1 MHAKSFVLALALA
14 SSSVVEAN
22 RPRIYYPRQVKREI
36 VDNAAPAVPD
46 NKVVPDLEKRD
57 PQNSF
62 LDRLFSNNNNDD
74 TASTGDKESG
84 VNFDPTIPL
93 GLKRPGPSASA
104 LPTVVLQPTTSM
116 AIEEPETTEPADAL
130 TESDTGILL
139 APSGIVTSKTT
150 VKPSQPAKT
159 SAAEPKEETEAAP
172 VETETAA
179 QTEEPVVAT
188 EPPKE
193 ETKPAVTTAPAVK
206 EPESVNTPQEKPV
219 ESKTEAPAP
228 VETTAPA
235 VKEPESVNTPK
246 EKPVESKT
254 EAPAPVETTAPAVKE
269 PESVNTPKEKPVESK
284 TEAPAPVE
292 TTAPAEQPV
301 STPSNKPVVS
311 TTKKGL
317 LDPVETLLSSILP
330 VPVESKTTQPKPV
343 NTETSKPKEETQ
355 PAPVETTKPKEE
367 TQPAPV
373 ETTKPKEETQPAPVE
388 TTKPKEETQPA
399 PVETETVQPA
409 DSETKS
415 PSAEKPAPT
424 TKEGLLDPIETLL
437 SSVLPVPADSETKDP
452 QPDQTE
458 SEPLPEETGTPTK
471 EPQQQQSKPQTD
483 GQTLPT
489 VSPPSDE
496 PTAAPG
502 TAQTTKDGL
511 LDPVE
516 TLLSSLLPVDPSEVK
531 TTSPEETA
539 SPDTLPAEA
548 QPTSAAGEETGSEQ
562 TVSGAPVTDPETTG
576 LLPDIIPTSIL
587 PEPTLP
593 LDETDIL
600 PIPTDVTD
608 VTSILPEPSSPVT
621 VSPVIPTTLAPEESQ
636 SDSPDV
642 TSFVDPNTKLI
653 DPTESPNVTIPDATS
668 GVGSQPVETE
678 LPLPTTEPVN
688 GTETQPANGTETQPA
703 ATGEPETTGAPEPT
717 EDVTE
722 APTVAPTATGA
733 ASEEPTGAA
742 SEEPTGNA
750 TEPATEPIDTATGS
764 APTELPATQ
773 TGDETN
779 GTATEEPTGPATEEP
794 TGPATEEPTSPATG
808 VETESAPVATDGEE
822 TSAALPTVTE
832 VQPTIQP
839 TSQPPVETET
849 QPEPIP
855 TTLVPTAADPIT
867 SIRPTATLTNTNNWL
882 PTTIMFEPTS
892 VPAAPTQAT
901 ETSTSTGLPANIPR
915 VILPNDT
922 NKPIPEGSR
931 AIQIGFLFPFNYK
944 FLARNTVAAA
954 QLFKY
959 LPKGLADA
967 GGFSKDRILI
977 EKIIPMD
984 TQSQWGY
991 ITALAK
997 IHYPENMLDSL
1008 QADLMTPNS
1017 LLYNNDLE
1025 IVRNLTSVINNKID
1039 IFGNTEN
1046 GASSDSGDS
1055 EDSGSGGNDGF
1066 GNSGEGDK
1074 TAKQKA
1080 TTAGIAVGAV
1090 GLSVMYGAA
1099 MFLVARRYKRKKQLG
1114 HRRASSIG
1122 SSQRSSE
1129 MQYNGNGSPALMGG
1143 ALMSRDFSNYG
1154 AQGPQGDAPARPG
1167 GRDSHG
1173 SGRSGMG
1180 NSARTAFISAPV
1192 AAENSLGWN

>member
-22 RPRIYYPRQVKREI
+22 RPRIYYPRQVKRE
-36 VDNAAPAVPD
+36 VVNNAAPVVPD

-62 LDRLFSNNNNDD
+62 LDRLFSNNNNNDD

-104 LPTVVLQPTTSM
+104 LPSVVLQPTTTSM

-139 APSGIVTSKTT
+139 APSGIVTSKTA
-150 VKPSQPAKT
+150 VKSSQPAKT

-172 VETETAA
+172 VETETIV

-193 ETKPAVTTAPAVK
+193 ETQPAV
-206 EPESVNTPQEKPV
+206 
-219 ESKTEAPAP
+219 
-228 VETTAPA
+228 
-235 VKEPESVNTPK
+235 
-246 EKPVESKT
+246 
-254 EAPAPVETTAPAVKE
+254 TTAPAVKE

-330 VPVESKTTQPKPV
+330 VPAESKTTQPKPV
-343 NTETSKPKEETQ
+343 NTETTKPKEETQPAPIETTKPKEETQ

-388 TTKPKEETQPA
+388 TQPAPVETTKPEEETQPA
-399 PVETETVQPA
+399 PVETQPALVETETVQPA

-471 EPQQQQSKPQTD
+471 EPQQQESKPQTD

-496 PTAAPG
+496 ATAAPG
-502 TAQTTKDGL
+502 SAQTSNDGL

-653 DPTESPNVTIPDATS
+653 DPTESPNVTLPDATS

-779 GTATEEPTGPATEEP
+779 GTATEEPT
-794 TGPATEEPTSPATG
+794 SPATG
-808 VETESAPVATDGEE
+808 VETESAPIATDGEE

-892 VPAAPTQAT
+892 IPAAPTQAT

-915 VILPNDT
+915 VILPNDP

-1154 AQGPQGDAPARPG
+1154 AQGPQGEAPARPG

>member
-22 RPRIYYPRQVKREI
+22 RPRIYYPRQVKRE
-36 VDNAAPAVPD
+36 VVNNAAAAPAVPE
-46 NKVVPDLEKRD
+46 NQVVPDLEKRD

-62 LDRLFSNNNNDD
+62 LDRLFSNNNNDKS
-74 TASTGDKESG
+74 STGDKESG
-84 VNFDPTIPL
+84 INFDPTIPL
-93 GLKRPGPSASA
+93 GFKRPGPSANPAPS
-104 LPTVVLQPTTSM
+104 LVLQPTTTSM
-116 AIEEPETTEPADAL
+116 AIEEPETTEPAEATDAA
-130 TESDTGILL
+130 TETDTGILL
-139 APSGIVTSKTT
+139 APSGIVTSKTA
-150 VKPSQPAKT
+150 VKSTQPAKT
-159 SAAEPKEETEAAP
+159 SAAQPKEETEAAP
-172 VETETAA
+172 VETETVV
-179 QTEEPVVAT
+179 QTEEPVVTT

-193 ETKPAVTTAPAVK
+193 ETQPAA
-206 EPESVNTPQEKPV
+206 
-219 ESKTEAPAP
+219 
-228 VETTAPA
+228 TTAPA

-254 EAPAPVETTAPAVKE
+254 EEPAPVKTTE
-269 PESVNTPKEKPVESK
+269 PE
-284 TEAPAPVE
+284 
-292 TTAPAEQPV
+292 AEQPV
-301 STPSNKPVVS
+301 STPSKKSVIETKTEAPVETKPAVVS

-317 LDPVETLLSSILP
+317 LDPVETLLSSLLP
-330 VPVESKTTQPKPV
+330 VPAESKTTQPKPV

-355 PAPVETTKPKEE
+355 PAP
-367 TQPAPV
+367 A
-373 ETTKPKEETQPAPVE
+373 
-388 TTKPKEETQPA
+388 ETQPA

-415 PSAEKPAPT
+415 PSVEKPAAT
-424 TKEGLLDPIETLL
+424 TKEGLLDPVETLL
-437 SSVLPVPADSETKDP
+437 SSVLPVPAESETKVP

-458 SEPLPEETGTPTK
+458 SEPVPEETGTPTK
-471 EPQQQQSKPQTD
+471 EPQRQESKPQTED
-483 GQTLPT
+483 QTLPT

-502 TAQTTKDGL
+502 TAQTSKAGL

-539 SPDTLPAEA
+539 APDTLPAEA

-576 LLPDIIPTSIL
+576 LPDLIPTSIL

-600 PIPTDVTD
+600 PIPTDITD
-608 VTSILPEPSSPVT
+608 ITSILPEPSSPVT
-621 VSPVIPTTLAPEESQ
+621 VSPVIPTTIAPEESQ

-653 DPTESPNVTIPDATS
+653 DPTESPNVTLPDATS
-668 GVGSQPVETE
+668 GAGSQPAETE
-678 LPLPTTEPVN
+678 LPVPTSEPVN
-688 GTETQPANGTETQPA
+688 GTETQPANGTETQPV
-703 ATGEPETTGAPEPT
+703 ATREPETTGAPEPT

-722 APTVAPTATGA
+722 APTVAPTATGV
-733 ASEEPTGAA
+733 A

-750 TEPATEPIDTATGS
+750 TEPATEPIDTATDS
-764 APTELPATQ
+764 VPTELPATQ

-779 GTATEEPTGPATEEP
+779 GT
-794 TGPATEEPTSPATG
+794 ATEEPTSPATG
-808 VETESAPVATDGEE
+808 VETESAPVATDGEK
-822 TSAALPTVTE
+822 TSAAAPTVTD

-839 TSQPPVETET
+839 TSQPPVETETQPQT

-892 VPAAPTQAT
+892 IPAAPTQAT

-915 VILPNDT
+915 VILPNDP

-977 EKIIPMD
+977 EKIVPMD

-1039 IFGNTEN
+1039 IFGNTDN

-1055 EDSGSGGNDGF
+1055 DDSGSGGNDGF

-1074 TAKQKA
+1074 SAKQKA

-1154 AQGPQGDAPARPG
+1154 AQGPQGEQAPARPG

>member
-22 RPRIYYPRQVKREI
+22 RPRIYYPRQVKRE
-36 VDNAAPAVPD
+36 VVNNAAAAPAVPE
-46 NKVVPDLEKRD
+46 NQVVPDLEKRD

-62 LDRLFSNNNNDD
+62 LDRLFSNNNDD
-74 TASTGDKESG
+74 KASTGDKESG
-84 VNFDPTIPL
+84 INFDPTIPL

-104 LPTVVLQPTTSM
+104 PPALVLQPTTTSM
-116 AIEEPETTEPADAL
+116 AIEEPETTEPAEATDAPIE
-130 TESDTGILL
+130 TDTGILL
-139 APSGIVTSKTT
+139 APSGIVTSKTA
-150 VKPSQPAKT
+150 VKSTQPAKT
-159 SAAEPKEETEAAP
+159 SAAAPKEETSAAP
-172 VETETAA
+172 VETETVVE
-179 QTEEPVVAT
+179 TEEPAVTT
-188 EPPKE
+188 EAPKE
-193 ETKPAVTTAPAVK
+193 ETKPAA
-206 EPESVNTPQEKPV
+206 
-219 ESKTEAPAP
+219 
-228 VETTAPA
+228 TTAPA

-246 EKPVESKT
+246 EKPVDSKT
-254 EAPAPVETTAPAVKE
+254 EEPAPVKTTEPKVEQPASTPSKKTVIETKTEAPVETTPA
-269 PESVNTPKEKPVESK
+269 
-284 TEAPAPVE
+284 
-292 TTAPAEQPV
+292 
-301 STPSNKPVVS
+301 VVS

-317 LDPVETLLSSILP
+317 LDPVETLLSSLLP
-330 VPVESKTTQPKPV
+330 VPAESKTTQPKAV
-343 NTETSKPKEETQ
+343 NT
-355 PAPVETTKPKEE
+355 ETTKPKEE
-367 TQPAPV
+367 TQPAPA
-373 ETTKPKEETQPAPVE
+373 ETQPAPA
-388 TTKPKEETQPA
+388 ETQPA

-409 DSETKS
+409 DTETKS
-415 PSAEKPAPT
+415 PSVEKPAPT
-424 TKEGLLDPIETLL
+424 TKEGLLDPVETLL
-437 SSVLPVPADSETKDP
+437 SSILPVPAETETKDP
-452 QPDQTE
+452 QPDQTQ

-471 EPQQQQSKPQTD
+471 EPQRQESKPQTD
-483 GQTLPT
+483 DQTLPT

-502 TAQTTKDGL
+502 TAQTSEGGL

-516 TLLSSLLPVDPSEVK
+516 TLLSSLLPVDPSDVK

-539 SPDTLPAEA
+539 APGTE
-548 QPTSAAGEETGSEQ
+548 PTSAAGEETGSEQ
-562 TVSGAPVTDPETTG
+562 TVSGAPVTNPETTG
-576 LLPDIIPTSIL
+576 LPELIPTSIL

-593 LDETDIL
+593 LDETDLL
-600 PIPTDVTD
+600 PIPTDITD
-608 VTSILPEPSSPVT
+608 VTSILPELSSPVT
-621 VSPVIPTTLAPEESQ
+621 VSPAIPTTLAPEESQ
-636 SDSPDV
+636 TGLPDL

-653 DPTESPNVTIPDATS
+653 DPTESPNVTLPDATS
-668 GVGSQPVETE
+668 GVGTEPAETE
-678 LPLPTTEPVN
+678 LPVPTTEPVN

-703 ATGEPETTGAPEPT
+703 PTGEPETTGAPEPT

-733 ASEEPTGAA
+733 ASEEPTG
-742 SEEPTGNA
+742 NA
-750 TEPATEPIDTATGS
+750 TEPATEPIDTATDS
-764 APTELPATQ
+764 VPTELPATQ

-779 GTATEEPTGPATEEP
+779 GTATEEPT
-794 TGPATEEPTSPATG
+794 SPATG
-808 VETESAPVATDGEE
+808 VETESAPVATDIQE
-822 TSAALPTVTE
+822 TSAAVPTVSE

-849 QPEPIP
+849 QPQTQPEPVP
-855 TTLVPTAADPIT
+855 TTLVPTAAEPVT

-892 VPAAPTQAT
+892 IPAAPTQAT

-915 VILPNDT
+915 VILPNDP

-931 AIQIGFLFPFNYK
+931 SIQIGFLFPFNYK

-977 EKIIPMD
+977 EKIVPMD

-1039 IFGNTEN
+1039 IFGNTDN
-1046 GASSDSGDS
+1046 GASSDTGDS
-1055 EDSGSGGNDGF
+1055 DDSGLGGNDGF

-1074 TAKQKA
+1074 SAKQKA

-1154 AQGPQGDAPARPG
+1154 AQGPQGEQAPARPG

>member
-22 RPRIYYPRQVKREI
+22 RPRIYYPRQVKRE
-36 VDNAAPAVPD
+36 VVNNAAAAPAVPE
-46 NKVVPDLEKRD
+46 NQVVPDLEKRD

-62 LDRLFSNNNNDD
+62 LDRLFSNNNNDKS
-74 TASTGDKESG
+74 STGDKESG
-84 VNFDPTIPL
+84 INFDPTIPL
-93 GLKRPGPSASA
+93 GFKRPGPSANPAPS
-104 LPTVVLQPTTSM
+104 LVLQPTTTSM
-116 AIEEPETTEPADAL
+116 AIEEPETTEPAEATDAA
-130 TESDTGILL
+130 TETDTGILL
-139 APSGIVTSKTT
+139 APSGIVTSKTA
-150 VKPSQPAKT
+150 VKSTQPAKT
-159 SAAEPKEETEAAP
+159 SAAQPKEETEAAP
-172 VETETAA
+172 VETETVV
-179 QTEEPVVAT
+179 QTEEPVVTT

-193 ETKPAVTTAPAVK
+193 ETQPAA
-206 EPESVNTPQEKPV
+206 
-219 ESKTEAPAP
+219 
-228 VETTAPA
+228 TTAPA

-254 EAPAPVETTAPAVKE
+254 VEPAPVKTTE
-269 PESVNTPKEKPVESK
+269 PE
-284 TEAPAPVE
+284 
-292 TTAPAEQPV
+292 AEQPV
-301 STPSNKPVVS
+301 STPSKKSVIETKTEAPVETKPAVVS

-317 LDPVETLLSSILP
+317 LDPVETLLSSLLP
-330 VPVESKTTQPKPV
+330 VPAESKTTQPKPV

-355 PAPVETTKPKEE
+355 PAP
-367 TQPAPV
+367 A
-373 ETTKPKEETQPAPVE
+373 
-388 TTKPKEETQPA
+388 ETQPA

-415 PSAEKPAPT
+415 PSVEKPAAT
-424 TKEGLLDPIETLL
+424 TKEGLLDPVETLL
-437 SSVLPVPADSETKDP
+437 SSVLPVPAESETKVP

-458 SEPLPEETGTPTK
+458 SEPVPEETGTPTK
-471 EPQQQQSKPQTD
+471 EPQRQESKPQTED
-483 GQTLPT
+483 QTLPT

-502 TAQTTKDGL
+502 TAQTSKAGL

-539 SPDTLPAEA
+539 APDTLPAEA

-576 LLPDIIPTSIL
+576 LPDLIPTSIL

-600 PIPTDVTD
+600 PIPTDITD
-608 VTSILPEPSSPVT
+608 ITSILPEPSSPVT
-621 VSPVIPTTLAPEESQ
+621 VSPVIPTTIAPEESQ

-653 DPTESPNVTIPDATS
+653 DPTESPNVTLPDATS
-668 GVGSQPVETE
+668 GAGSQPAETE
-678 LPLPTTEPVN
+678 LPVPTSEPVN
-688 GTETQPANGTETQPA
+688 GTETQPANGTETQPV
-703 ATGEPETTGAPEPT
+703 ATREPETTGAPEPT

-722 APTVAPTATGA
+722 APTVAPTATGV
-733 ASEEPTGAA
+733 A

-750 TEPATEPIDTATGS
+750 TEPATEPIDTATDS
-764 APTELPATQ
+764 VPTELPATQ

-779 GTATEEPTGPATEEP
+779 GT
-794 TGPATEEPTSPATG
+794 ATEEPTSPATG
-808 VETESAPVATDGEE
+808 VETESAPVATDGEK
-822 TSAALPTVTE
+822 TSAAAPTVTD

-839 TSQPPVETET
+839 TSQPPVETETQPQT

-892 VPAAPTQAT
+892 IPAAPTQAT

-915 VILPNDT
+915 VILPNDP

-977 EKIIPMD
+977 EKIVPMD

-1017 LLYNNDLE
+1017 PLYNNDLE

-1039 IFGNTEN
+1039 IFGNTDN

-1055 EDSGSGGNDGF
+1055 DDSGSGGNDGF

-1074 TAKQKA
+1074 SAKQKA

-1154 AQGPQGDAPARPG
+1154 AQGPQGEQAPARPG

>member
-22 RPRIYYPRQVKREI
+22 RPRIYYPRQVKRE
-36 VDNAAPAVPD
+36 VVNNAAAAPAVPE

-62 LDRLFSNNNNDD
+62 LDRLFNNNNNDD
-74 TASTGDKESG
+74 TASNGDKESG
-84 VNFDPTIPL
+84 INFDPTIPL
-93 GLKRPGPSASA
+93 GFKRPGPSASA
-104 LPTVVLQPTTSM
+104 LPSVVLQPTTTSM
-116 AIEEPETTEPADAL
+116 AIEEPQTTEPAEATDAL
-130 TESDTGILL
+130 AESDTGILL
-139 APSGIVTSKTT
+139 APSGIVTSKTA
-150 VKPSQPAKT
+150 VKSTKPAKT
-159 SAAEPKEETEAAP
+159 SAAEPKEETEAVP
-172 VETETAA
+172 VETETVV
-179 QTEEPVVAT
+179 QTEEPVVTT

-193 ETKPAVTTAPAVK
+193 ETQPAATTAPAVK
-206 EPESVNTPQEKPV
+206 Q
-219 ESKTEAPAP
+219 
-228 VETTAPA
+228 
-235 VKEPESVNTPK
+235 PESVNTPK

-254 EAPAPVETTAPAVKE
+254 EEPAPVETTE
-269 PESVNTPKEKPVESK
+269 
-284 TEAPAPVE
+284 
-292 TTAPAEQPV
+292 PAEQPA
-301 STPSNKPVVS
+301 STPSNKPAVS

-317 LDPVETLLSSILP
+317 LDPVETLLSSVLP
-330 VPVESKTTQPKPV
+330 VPAESKTTQPKSV

-355 PAPVETTKPKEE
+355 PAPVETSKPKEE

-373 ETTKPKEETQPAPVE
+373 Q
-388 TTKPKEETQPA
+388 
-399 PVETETVQPA
+399 TESVQPA

-415 PSAEKPAPT
+415 PSVEKPAPT
-424 TKEGLLDPIETLL
+424 TKEGLLDPVETLL

-471 EPQQQQSKPQTD
+471 QPQQQESKPQTE

-502 TAQTTKDGL
+502 TAQTSKDGL

-531 TTSPEETA
+531 TTSPEETSA
-539 SPDTLPAEA
+539 PDTLPAEA

-576 LLPDIIPTSIL
+576 LPDIIPTSIL

-593 LDETDIL
+593 IDETDIL
-600 PIPTDVTD
+600 PIPTDITD
-608 VTSILPEPSSPVT
+608 ATSILPEPSSPVT

-636 SDSPDV
+636 SESPDV
-642 TSFVDPNTKLI
+642 TSFIDPNTKLI

-678 LPLPTTEPVN
+678 LPLPTTEPFN

-733 ASEEPTGAA
+733 ASEEPTG
-742 SEEPTGNA
+742 NA

-779 GTATEEPTGPATEEP
+779 GTATDEPTS
-794 TGPATEEPTSPATG
+794 PATEEPTSPATG
-808 VETESAPVATDGEE
+808 IETESAPVATDGEE
-822 TSAALPTVTE
+822 TSAAVPTVSE

-892 VPAAPTQAT
+892 VPVAPTQAT

-915 VILPNDT
+915 VILPNDP

-977 EKIIPMD
+977 EKIVPMD

-1039 IFGNTEN
+1039 IFGNTDN

-1055 EDSGSGGNDGF
+1055 DDSGSGGNDGF

-1154 AQGPQGDAPARPG
+1154 AQGPQGEAPARPG

>member
-22 RPRIYYPRQVKREI
+22 RPRIYYPRQVKRE
-36 VDNAAPAVPD
+36 VVNNAAAAPTVPE
-46 NKVVPDLEKRD
+46 NQVVPDLEKRD

-62 LDRLFSNNNNDD
+62 LDRLFSNNNNNDKPS
-74 TASTGDKESG
+74 AGDKESG
-84 VNFDPTIPL
+84 INFDPTIPL
-93 GLKRPGPSASA
+93 GFKRPGPSANPAPS
-104 LPTVVLQPTTSM
+104 LVLQPTTTSM
-116 AIEEPETTEPADAL
+116 AIEEPETTEPAEATDAA
-130 TESDTGILL
+130 TETDTGILL
-139 APSGIVTSKTT
+139 APSGIVTSKTA
-150 VKPSQPAKT
+150 VKSTQPAKT
-159 SAAEPKEETEAAP
+159 SAAQPKEETEAP
-172 VETETAA
+172 LVETETVV
-179 QTEEPVVAT
+179 QTEEPVVTT

-193 ETKPAVTTAPAVK
+193 ETQPAA
-206 EPESVNTPQEKPV
+206 
-219 ESKTEAPAP
+219 
-228 VETTAPA
+228 TTAPA

-254 EAPAPVETTAPAVKE
+254 EEPAPVETTE
-269 PESVNTPKEKPVESK
+269 PEAEQPASTPSKKSVIETK
-284 TEAPAPVE
+284 TEAPVE
-292 TTAPAEQPV
+292 TKPA
-301 STPSNKPVVS
+301 VVS

-317 LDPVETLLSSILP
+317 LDPVETLLSSLLP
-330 VPVESKTTQPKPV
+330 VPAESKTTQPKPV

-355 PAPVETTKPKEE
+355 PAPVET
-367 TQPAPV
+367 
-373 ETTKPKEETQPAPVE
+373 
-388 TTKPKEETQPA
+388 
-399 PVETETVQPA
+399 ETVQPA

-415 PSAEKPAPT
+415 PSVEKPAAT
-424 TKEGLLDPIETLL
+424 TKEGLLDPVETLL
-437 SSVLPVPADSETKDP
+437 SSVLPVPAESETKVP

-458 SEPLPEETGTPTK
+458 SELVPEETGTPTK
-471 EPQQQQSKPQTD
+471 EPQRQESKPQTED
-483 GQTLPT
+483 QTLPT

-502 TAQTTKDGL
+502 TAQTSKDGL

-539 SPDTLPAEA
+539 APDTLPAEA

-576 LLPDIIPTSIL
+576 LPDLIPTSIL

-600 PIPTDVTD
+600 PIPTDITD
-608 VTSILPEPSSPVT
+608 ITSILPEPSSPVT
-621 VSPVIPTTLAPEESQ
+621 VSPVIPTTIAPEESQ

-653 DPTESPNVTIPDATS
+653 DPTESPNVTLPDATS
-668 GVGSQPVETE
+668 GAGSQPAETE
-678 LPLPTTEPVN
+678 LPVPTSEPVN
-688 GTETQPANGTETQPA
+688 GTETQPANGTETQPV
-703 ATGEPETTGAPEPT
+703 ATREPETTGAPEPT
-717 EDVTE
+717 EDVTG
-722 APTVAPTATGA
+722 APTVAPTATGV
-733 ASEEPTGAA
+733 A

-750 TEPATEPIDTATGS
+750 TEPATEPIDTATDS
-764 APTELPATQ
+764 VPTELPATQ

-779 GTATEEPTGPATEEP
+779 GT
-794 TGPATEEPTSPATG
+794 ATEEPTSPATG
-808 VETESAPVATDGEE
+808 VETESAPVATDGEK
-822 TSAALPTVTE
+822 TSAAVPTVTD

-839 TSQPPVETET
+839 TSQPPVETETQPQT

-892 VPAAPTQAT
+892 IPAAPTQAT

-915 VILPNDT
+915 VILPNDP

-977 EKIIPMD
+977 EKIVPMD

-1039 IFGNTEN
+1039 IFGNTDN

-1055 EDSGSGGNDGF
+1055 DDSGSGGNDGF

-1074 TAKQKA
+1074 SAKQKA

-1154 AQGPQGDAPARPG
+1154 AQGPQGEQAPARPG

>member
-22 RPRIYYPRQVKREI
+22 RPRIYYPRQVKRE
-36 VDNAAPAVPD
+36 VVNNAAAAPAVPE
-46 NKVVPDLEKRD
+46 NQVVPDLEKRD

-62 LDRLFSNNNNDD
+62 LDRLFSNNNNDKS
-74 TASTGDKESG
+74 STGDKESG
-84 VNFDPTIPL
+84 INFDPTIPL
-93 GLKRPGPSASA
+93 GFKRPGPSANPAPS
-104 LPTVVLQPTTSM
+104 LVLQPTTTSM
-116 AIEEPETTEPADAL
+116 AIEEPETTEPAEATDAA
-130 TESDTGILL
+130 TETDTGILL
-139 APSGIVTSKTT
+139 APSGIVTSKTA
-150 VKPSQPAKT
+150 VKSTQPAKT
-159 SAAEPKEETEAAP
+159 SAAQPKEETEAAP
-172 VETETAA
+172 VETETVV
-179 QTEEPVVAT
+179 QTEEPVVTT

-193 ETKPAVTTAPAVK
+193 ETQPAA
-206 EPESVNTPQEKPV
+206 
-219 ESKTEAPAP
+219 
-228 VETTAPA
+228 TTAPA

-254 EAPAPVETTAPAVKE
+254 EEPAPVKTTE
-269 PESVNTPKEKPVESK
+269 PE
-284 TEAPAPVE
+284 
-292 TTAPAEQPV
+292 AEQPV
-301 STPSNKPVVS
+301 STPSKKSVIETKTEAPVETKPAVVS

-317 LDPVETLLSSILP
+317 LDPVETLLSSLLP
-330 VPVESKTTQPKPV
+330 VPAESKTTQPKPV

-355 PAPVETTKPKEE
+355 PAP
-367 TQPAPV
+367 A
-373 ETTKPKEETQPAPVE
+373 
-388 TTKPKEETQPA
+388 ETQPA

-415 PSAEKPAPT
+415 PSVEKPAAT
-424 TKEGLLDPIETLL
+424 TKEGLLDPVETLL
-437 SSVLPVPADSETKDP
+437 SSVLPVPAESETKVP

-458 SEPLPEETGTPTK
+458 SEPVPEETGTPTK
-471 EPQQQQSKPQTD
+471 EPQRQESKPQTED
-483 GQTLPT
+483 QTLPT

-502 TAQTTKDGL
+502 TAQTSKAGL

-539 SPDTLPAEA
+539 APDTLPAEA

-576 LLPDIIPTSIL
+576 LPDLIPTSIL

-600 PIPTDVTD
+600 PIPTDITD
-608 VTSILPEPSSPVT
+608 ITSILPEPSSPVT
-621 VSPVIPTTLAPEESQ
+621 VSPVIPTTIAPEESQ

-653 DPTESPNVTIPDATS
+653 DPTESPNVTLPDATS
-668 GVGSQPVETE
+668 GAGSQPAETE
-678 LPLPTTEPVN
+678 LPVPTSEPVN
-688 GTETQPANGTETQPA
+688 GTETQPANGTETQPV
-703 ATGEPETTGAPEPT
+703 ATREPETTGAPEPT

-722 APTVAPTATGA
+722 APTVAPTATGV
-733 ASEEPTGAA
+733 A

-750 TEPATEPIDTATGS
+750 TEPATEPIDTATDS
-764 APTELPATQ
+764 VPTELPATQ

-779 GTATEEPTGPATEEP
+779 GT
-794 TGPATEEPTSPATG
+794 ATEEPTSPATG
-808 VETESAPVATDGEE
+808 VETESAPVATDGEK
-822 TSAALPTVTE
+822 TSAAAPTVTD

-839 TSQPPVETET
+839 TSQPPVETETQPQT

-892 VPAAPTQAT
+892 IPAAPTQAT

-915 VILPNDT
+915 VILPNDP

-977 EKIIPMD
+977 EKIVPMD

-1017 LLYNNDLE
+1017 PLYNNDLE

-1039 IFGNTEN
+1039 IFGNTDN

-1055 EDSGSGGNDGF
+1055 DDSGSGGNDGF

-1074 TAKQKA
+1074 SAKQKA

-1154 AQGPQGDAPARPG
+1154 AQGPQGEQAPARPG

>member
-1 MHAKSFVLALALA
+1 MHAKSLVLALALA

-22 RPRIYYPRQVKREI
+22 RPRIYYPRQVKRE
-36 VDNAAPAVPD
+36 VENNAAAAPVVQENRVP
-46 NKVVPDLEKRD
+46 PTLEKRD

-62 LDRLFSNNNNDD
+62 LDRLFNTNNDK
-74 TASTGDKESG
+74 STSGDNEDG
-84 VNFDPTIPL
+84 INFDPTLPL
-93 GLKRPGPSASA
+93 GLKRPGPSASSVPA
-104 LPTVVLQPTTSM
+104 VVLQPTTTSM
-116 AIEEPETTEPADAL
+116 AIEEPETTEPVEATEAP

-139 APSGIVTSKTT
+139 APSGIVTSKTA
-150 VKPSQPAKT
+150 VKSTEPVKT
-159 SAAEPKEETEAAP
+159 SAAAVKEPATEPKVETEVAPIETETVVQSEAPAVTSDVNAKLPTTEAPKEETQPAATTAPAAKEPESVSTPEKKPVDSKTESPAPAETETEAAP
-172 VETETAA
+172 VETET
-179 QTEEPVVAT
+179 
-188 EPPKE
+188 
-193 ETKPAVTTAPAVK
+193 KPA
-206 EPESVNTPQEKPV
+206 
-219 ESKTEAPAP
+219 
-228 VETTAPA
+228 
-235 VKEPESVNTPK
+235 
-246 EKPVESKT
+246 
-254 EAPAPVETTAPAVKE
+254 
-269 PESVNTPKEKPVESK
+269 
-284 TEAPAPVE
+284 
-292 TTAPAEQPV
+292 
-301 STPSNKPVVS
+301 VVS

-317 LDPVETLLSSILP
+317 LDPVETLLSSVLP
-330 VPVESKTTQPKPV
+330 VPAESKTTAPKPV
-343 NTETSKPKEETQ
+343 NTETSKVE
-355 PAPVETTKPKEE
+355 PAKSSDNKV
-367 TQPAPV
+367 
-373 ETTKPKEETQPAPVE
+373 
-388 TTKPKEETQPA
+388 ETQPA
-399 PVETETVQPA
+399 PVETETAEPAPVETETVPPA
-409 DSETKS
+409 DTETKS
-415 PSAEKPAPT
+415 PSVEKPAAT
-424 TKEGLLDPIETLL
+424 TKEGLLDPVETLL

-452 QPDQTE
+452 QPDQTQ
-458 SEPLPEETGTPTK
+458 SEPVPEETGSATK
-471 EPQQQQSKPQTD
+471 EPQRQESKPQTD
-483 GQTLPT
+483 DQTLPT
-489 VSPPSDE
+489 VSPPTDE
-496 PTAAPG
+496 ATAAPG
-502 TAQTTKDGL
+502 TAQTSKDGL

-516 TLLSSLLPVDPSEVK
+516 TLLSSLLPVEPSEVK
-531 TTSPEETA
+531 TTSPEET
-539 SPDTLPAEA
+539 LPAEA
-548 QPTSAAGEETGSEQ
+548 QPTSAASDETDPQQ
-562 TVSGAPVTDPETTG
+562 TVSAAPVTEPETTG
-576 LLPDIIPTSIL
+576 LPELIPTSIL

-593 LDETDIL
+593 IDETNIL
-600 PIPTDVTD
+600 PIPTDITD
-608 VTSILPEPSSPVT
+608 ITSALPEVSSPVT
-621 VSPVIPTTLAPEESQ
+621 ESPVIPTTAAPEVSQ
-636 SDSPDV
+636 SGSPDL
-642 TSFVDPNTKLI
+642 TSFVDPNTKI
-653 DPTESPNVTIPDATS
+653 VDPTESPNVTVPDATS
-668 GVGSQPVETE
+668 GLGSQPAETE
-678 LPLPTTEPVN
+678 LPLPTTEPV
-688 GTETQPANGTETQPA
+688 NGTETQPA

-717 EDVTE
+717 DVNTEAPTE
-722 APTVAPTATGA
+722 APTVAPTATGD
-733 ASEEPTGAA
+733 A

-750 TEPATEPIDTATGS
+750 TEPATKPIDTATGS

-773 TGDETN
+773 TDAETN
-779 GTATEEPTGPATEEP
+779 GT
-794 TGPATEEPTSPATG
+794 ATEEPTSPATG

-822 TSAALPTVTE
+822 TSAAVPTVTDE
-832 VQPTIQP
+832 QPSLQP
-839 TSQPPVETET
+839 TSVAPVETET
-849 QPEPIP
+849 QPQTQPEPAP

-915 VILPNDT
+915 VILPNDP
-922 NKPIPEGSR
+922 NAPIPEGSR

-977 EKIIPMD
+977 EKIVPMD

-997 IHYPENMLDSL
+997 IYYPENMLDSL

-1039 IFGNTEN
+1039 IFGNTDN

-1055 EDSGSGGNDGF
+1055 DDSGSSGNDGF

-1143 ALMSRDFSNYG
+1143 ALMSRDFSSYG
-1154 AQGPQGDAPARPG
+1154 AQGDHPPVRAG

>member
-22 RPRIYYPRQVKREI
+22 RPRIYYPRQVKRE
-36 VDNAAPAVPD
+36 VVNNAAAAPAVPE

-62 LDRLFSNNNNDD
+62 LDRLFNNNNNDD
-74 TASTGDKESG
+74 TASNGDKESG
-84 VNFDPTIPL
+84 INFDPTIPL
-93 GLKRPGPSASA
+93 GFKRPGPSASA
-104 LPTVVLQPTTSM
+104 LPSVVLQPTTTSM
-116 AIEEPETTEPADAL
+116 AIEEPQTTEPAEATDAL
-130 TESDTGILL
+130 AESDTGILL
-139 APSGIVTSKTT
+139 APSGIVTSKTA
-150 VKPSQPAKT
+150 VKSTKPAKT
-159 SAAEPKEETEAAP
+159 SAAEPKEETEAVP
-172 VETETAA
+172 VETETVV
-179 QTEEPVVAT
+179 QTEEPVVTT

-193 ETKPAVTTAPAVK
+193 ETQPAATTAPAVK
-206 EPESVNTPQEKPV
+206 Q
-219 ESKTEAPAP
+219 
-228 VETTAPA
+228 
-235 VKEPESVNTPK
+235 PESVNTPK

-254 EAPAPVETTAPAVKE
+254 EEPAPVETTE
-269 PESVNTPKEKPVESK
+269 
-284 TEAPAPVE
+284 
-292 TTAPAEQPV
+292 PAEQPA
-301 STPSNKPVVS
+301 STPSNKPAVS

-317 LDPVETLLSSILP
+317 LDPVETLLSSVLP
-330 VPVESKTTQPKPV
+330 VPAESKTTQPKSV

-355 PAPVETTKPKEE
+355 PAPVETSKPKEE

-373 ETTKPKEETQPAPVE
+373 Q
-388 TTKPKEETQPA
+388 
-399 PVETETVQPA
+399 TESVQPA

-415 PSAEKPAPT
+415 PSVEKPAPT
-424 TKEGLLDPIETLL
+424 TKEGLLDPVETLL

-471 EPQQQQSKPQTD
+471 QPQQQESKPQTE

-502 TAQTTKDGL
+502 TAQTSKDGL

-531 TTSPEETA
+531 TTSPEETSA
-539 SPDTLPAEA
+539 PDTLPAEA

-576 LLPDIIPTSIL
+576 LPDIIPTSIL

-593 LDETDIL
+593 IDETDIL
-600 PIPTDVTD
+600 PIPTDITD
-608 VTSILPEPSSPVT
+608 ATSILPEPSSPVT

-636 SDSPDV
+636 SESPDV
-642 TSFVDPNTKLI
+642 TSFIDPNTKLI

-678 LPLPTTEPVN
+678 LPLPTTEPFN

-733 ASEEPTGAA
+733 ASEEPTG
-742 SEEPTGNA
+742 NA

-779 GTATEEPTGPATEEP
+779 GTATDEPTS
-794 TGPATEEPTSPATG
+794 PATEEPTSPATG
-808 VETESAPVATDGEE
+808 IETESVPVATDGEE
-822 TSAALPTVTE
+822 TSAAVPTVSE

-892 VPAAPTQAT
+892 VPVAPTQAT

-915 VILPNDT
+915 VILPNDP

-977 EKIIPMD
+977 EKIVPMD

-1039 IFGNTEN
+1039 IFGNTDN

-1055 EDSGSGGNDGF
+1055 DDSGSGGNDGF

-1154 AQGPQGDAPARPG
+1154 AQGPQGEAPARPG

>member
-22 RPRIYYPRQVKREI
+22 RPRIYYPRQVKRE
-36 VDNAAPAVPD
+36 VVNNAAAAPTVPE
-46 NKVVPDLEKRD
+46 NQVVPDLEKRD

-62 LDRLFSNNNNDD
+62 LDRLFSNNNNNDKSS
-74 TASTGDKESG
+74 AGDKESG
-84 VNFDPTIPL
+84 INFDPTIPL
-93 GLKRPGPSASA
+93 GFKRPGPSANPAPS
-104 LPTVVLQPTTSM
+104 LVLQPTTTSM
-116 AIEEPETTEPADAL
+116 AIEEPETTEPAEATDAA
-130 TESDTGILL
+130 TETDTGILL
-139 APSGIVTSKTT
+139 APSGIVTSKTA
-150 VKPSQPAKT
+150 VKSTQPAKT
-159 SAAEPKEETEAAP
+159 SAAQPKEETEAP
-172 VETETAA
+172 LVETETVV
-179 QTEEPVVAT
+179 QTEEPVVTT

-193 ETKPAVTTAPAVK
+193 ETQPAA
-206 EPESVNTPQEKPV
+206 
-219 ESKTEAPAP
+219 
-228 VETTAPA
+228 TTAPA

-254 EAPAPVETTAPAVKE
+254 EEPAPVETTE
-269 PESVNTPKEKPVESK
+269 PEAEQPASTPSKKSVIETK
-284 TEAPAPVE
+284 TEAPVE
-292 TTAPAEQPV
+292 TKPA
-301 STPSNKPVVS
+301 VVS

-317 LDPVETLLSSILP
+317 LDPVETLLSSLLP
-330 VPVESKTTQPKPV
+330 VPAESKTTQPKPV

-355 PAPVETTKPKEE
+355 PAPVET
-367 TQPAPV
+367 
-373 ETTKPKEETQPAPVE
+373 
-388 TTKPKEETQPA
+388 
-399 PVETETVQPA
+399 ETVQPA

-415 PSAEKPAPT
+415 PSVEKPAAT
-424 TKEGLLDPIETLL
+424 TKEGLLDPVETLL
-437 SSVLPVPADSETKDP
+437 SSVLPVPAESETKVP

-458 SEPLPEETGTPTK
+458 SELVPEETGTPTK
-471 EPQQQQSKPQTD
+471 EPQRQESKPQTED
-483 GQTLPT
+483 QTLPT

-502 TAQTTKDGL
+502 TAQTSKDGL

-539 SPDTLPAEA
+539 APDTLPAEA

-576 LLPDIIPTSIL
+576 LPDLIPTSIL

-600 PIPTDVTD
+600 PIPTDITD
-608 VTSILPEPSSPVT
+608 ITSILPEPSSPVT
-621 VSPVIPTTLAPEESQ
+621 VSPVIPTTIAPEESQ

-653 DPTESPNVTIPDATS
+653 DPTESPNVTLPDATS
-668 GVGSQPVETE
+668 GAGSQPAETE
-678 LPLPTTEPVN
+678 LPVPTSEPVN
-688 GTETQPANGTETQPA
+688 GTETQPANGTETQPV
-703 ATGEPETTGAPEPT
+703 ATREPETTGAPEPT
-717 EDVTE
+717 EDVTG
-722 APTVAPTATGA
+722 APTVAPTATGV
-733 ASEEPTGAA
+733 A

-750 TEPATEPIDTATGS
+750 TEPATEPIDTATDS
-764 APTELPATQ
+764 VPTELPATQ

-779 GTATEEPTGPATEEP
+779 GT
-794 TGPATEEPTSPATG
+794 ATEEPTSPATG
-808 VETESAPVATDGEE
+808 VETESAPVATDGEK
-822 TSAALPTVTE
+822 TSAAVPTVTD

-839 TSQPPVETET
+839 TSQPPVETETQPQT

-892 VPAAPTQAT
+892 IPAAPTQAT

-915 VILPNDT
+915 VILPNDP

-977 EKIIPMD
+977 EKIVPMD

-1039 IFGNTEN
+1039 IFGNTDN

-1055 EDSGSGGNDGF
+1055 DDSGSGGNDGF

-1074 TAKQKA
+1074 SAKQKA

-1154 AQGPQGDAPARPG
+1154 AQGPQGEQAPARPG

>member
-22 RPRIYYPRQVKREI
+22 RPRIYYPRQVKRE
-36 VDNAAPAVPD
+36 VVNNAAAAPAVPE
-46 NKVVPDLEKRD
+46 NQVVPDLEKRD

-62 LDRLFSNNNNDD
+62 LDRLFSNNNNDKS
-74 TASTGDKESG
+74 STGDKESG
-84 VNFDPTIPL
+84 INFDPTIPL
-93 GLKRPGPSASA
+93 GFKRPGPSANPAPS
-104 LPTVVLQPTTSM
+104 LVLQPTTTSM
-116 AIEEPETTEPADAL
+116 AIEEPETTEPAEATDAA
-130 TESDTGILL
+130 TETDTGILL
-139 APSGIVTSKTT
+139 APSGIVTSKTA
-150 VKPSQPAKT
+150 VKSTQPAKT
-159 SAAEPKEETEAAP
+159 SAAQPKEETEAAP
-172 VETETAA
+172 VETETVV
-179 QTEEPVVAT
+179 QTEEPVVTT

-193 ETKPAVTTAPAVK
+193 ETQPAA
-206 EPESVNTPQEKPV
+206 
-219 ESKTEAPAP
+219 
-228 VETTAPA
+228 TTAPA

-254 EAPAPVETTAPAVKE
+254 EEPAPVKTTE
-269 PESVNTPKEKPVESK
+269 PE
-284 TEAPAPVE
+284 
-292 TTAPAEQPV
+292 AEQPV
-301 STPSNKPVVS
+301 STPSKKSVIETKTEAPVETKPAVVS

-317 LDPVETLLSSILP
+317 LDPVETLLSSLLP
-330 VPVESKTTQPKPV
+330 VPAESKTTQPKPV

-355 PAPVETTKPKEE
+355 PAP
-367 TQPAPV
+367 A
-373 ETTKPKEETQPAPVE
+373 
-388 TTKPKEETQPA
+388 ETQPA

-415 PSAEKPAPT
+415 PSVEKPAAT
-424 TKEGLLDPIETLL
+424 TKEGLLDPVETFL
-437 SSVLPVPADSETKDP
+437 SSVLPVPAESETKVP

-458 SEPLPEETGTPTK
+458 SEPVPEETGTPTK
-471 EPQQQQSKPQTD
+471 EPQRQESKPQTED
-483 GQTLPT
+483 QTLPT

-502 TAQTTKDGL
+502 TAQTSKAGL

-539 SPDTLPAEA
+539 APDTLPAEA

-576 LLPDIIPTSIL
+576 LPDLIPTSIL

-600 PIPTDVTD
+600 PIPTDITD
-608 VTSILPEPSSPVT
+608 ITSILPEPSSPVT
-621 VSPVIPTTLAPEESQ
+621 VSPVIPTTIAPEESQ

-653 DPTESPNVTIPDATS
+653 DPTESPNVTLPDATS
-668 GVGSQPVETE
+668 GAGSQPAETE
-678 LPLPTTEPVN
+678 LPVPTSEPVN
-688 GTETQPANGTETQPA
+688 GTETQPANGTETQPV
-703 ATGEPETTGAPEPT
+703 ATREPETTGAPEPT

-722 APTVAPTATGA
+722 APTVAPTATGV
-733 ASEEPTGAA
+733 A

-750 TEPATEPIDTATGS
+750 TEPATEPIDTATDS
-764 APTELPATQ
+764 VPTELPATQ

-779 GTATEEPTGPATEEP
+779 GT
-794 TGPATEEPTSPATG
+794 ATEEPTSPATG
-808 VETESAPVATDGEE
+808 VETESAPVATDGEK
-822 TSAALPTVTE
+822 TSAAAPTVTD

-839 TSQPPVETET
+839 TSQPPVETETQPQT

-892 VPAAPTQAT
+892 IPAAPTQAT

-915 VILPNDT
+915 VILPNDP

-977 EKIIPMD
+977 EKIVPMD

-1017 LLYNNDLE
+1017 PLYNNDLE

-1039 IFGNTEN
+1039 IFGNTDN

-1055 EDSGSGGNDGF
+1055 DDSGSGGNDGF

-1074 TAKQKA
+1074 SAKQKA

-1154 AQGPQGDAPARPG
+1154 AQGPQGEQAPARPG

>member
-1 MHAKSFVLALALA
+1 
-14 SSSVVEAN
+14 
-22 RPRIYYPRQVKREI
+22 
-36 VDNAAPAVPD
+36 
-46 NKVVPDLEKRD
+46 
-57 PQNSF
+57 
-62 LDRLFSNNNNDD
+62 
-74 TASTGDKESG
+74 
-84 VNFDPTIPL
+84 
-93 GLKRPGPSASA
+93 
-104 LPTVVLQPTTSM
+104 M
-116 AIEEPETTEPADAL
+116 AIEEPETTEPAEATDAP
-130 TESDTGILL
+130 TEADTGILL
-139 APSGIVTSKTT
+139 APSGIVTSKTA
-150 VKPSQPAKT
+150 VKSVEPAKT
-159 SAAEPKEETEAAP
+159 SAAAVKEPATEPKKEETKAAP
-172 VETETAA
+172 VETESVA
-179 QTEEPVVAT
+179 QPEEPVVTSDVNAKVPTT
-188 EPPKE
+188 EAPKE
-193 ETKPAVTTAPAVK
+193 ETKPAATTAPAVK
-206 EPESVNTPQEKPV
+206 EPESVNTPEKKPV
-219 ESKTEAPAP
+219 ESKTEQPAP
-228 VETTAPA
+228 VETETQPKEETDPVETKEPETEQPAGTPTKAPA
-235 VKEPESVNTPK
+235 VD
-246 EKPVESKT
+246 SKT
-254 EAPAPVETTAPAVKE
+254 EAPVPVETETKPA
-269 PESVNTPKEKPVESK
+269 
-284 TEAPAPVE
+284 A
-292 TTAPAEQPV
+292 
-301 STPSNKPVVS
+301 VS

-317 LDPVETLLSSILP
+317 LDPVETLLSSVLP
-330 VPVESKTTQPKPV
+330 VPAESKTTEPKPV
-343 NTETSKPKEETQ
+343 NTETSKAE
-355 PAPVETTKPKEE
+355 PAKSSDN
-367 TQPAPV
+367 
-373 ETTKPKEETQPAPVE
+373 
-388 TTKPKEETQPA
+388 KEETQPA

-409 DSETKS
+409 PVETETQPKEETDPVETKEPETAQPADSETKS
-415 PSAEKPAPT
+415 PSVEKPAPT
-424 TKEGLLDPIETLL
+424 TKEAGLLDPVETLL
-437 SSVLPVPADSETKDP
+437 SSVLPVPAESETQAP

-458 SEPLPEETGTPTK
+458 SEPSPEETGTPTK
-471 EPQQQQSKPQTD
+471 EPQRQESKPQTD
-483 GQTLPT
+483 DQTLPT
-489 VSPPSDE
+489 LSPPSDE
-496 PTAAPG
+496 ATAAPG
-502 TAQTTKDGL
+502 TAQTSKDGL

-516 TLLSSLLPVDPSEVK
+516 TLLSSLLPVEPSEVK
-531 TTSPEETA
+531 TTSPEETSA
-539 SPDTLPAEA
+539 PDTLPADA
-548 QPTSAAGEETGSEQ
+548 QPTSAAGDADSQQ

-576 LLPDIIPTSIL
+576 LPDLIPTSVL
-587 PEPTLP
+587 PD
-593 LDETDIL
+593 LDETNIL
-600 PIPTDVTD
+600 PIPTDLTD
-608 VTSILPEPSSPVT
+608 ITSALPEPSSPVT
-621 VSPVIPTTLAPEESQ
+621 VSPVIPTTAAPEESQ
-636 SDSPDV
+636 SDSPEP
-642 TSFVDPNTKLI
+642 TSFIDPNTKII
-653 DPTESPNVTIPDATS
+653 DPTESPNVTVPDATS
-668 GVGSQPVETE
+668 GLGSQPAETE
-678 LPLPTTEPVN
+678 LPVPTTEPVN
-688 GTETQPANGTETQPA
+688 GTETQPAVGTETQPANGTETQPA
-703 ATGEPETTGAPEPT
+703 TGEPQTTGAPEPT
-717 EDVTE
+717 DVNTEDPTE
-722 APTVAPTATGA
+722 APTVAPTATGD
-733 ASEEPTGAA
+733 A

-750 TEPATEPIDTATGS
+750 TEPATKPIDTATGS

-773 TGDETN
+773 TDAETN
-779 GTATEEPTGPATEEP
+779 GT
-794 TGPATEEPTSPATG
+794 ATEEPTSPATG
-808 VETESAPVATDGEE
+808 VETESAPVATDGAE
-822 TSAALPTVTE
+822 TSAAVPTVTDE
-832 VQPTIQP
+832 QPSLQP

-849 QPEPIP
+849 QPQTQPEPAP

-915 VILPNDT
+915 VILPNDP

-977 EKIIPMD
+977 EKIVPMD

-1039 IFGNTEN
+1039 IFGNTDN

-1055 EDSGSGGNDGF
+1055 DDSGSGGNDGF

-1143 ALMSRDFSNYG
+1143 ALMSRDFSSYG
-1154 AQGPQGDAPARPG
+1154 AQGEHAPVRPG